1 MRLPV
6 VLLLLGTV
14 ALYSA
19 CEQAT
24 PTAYFPMEIV
34 MEEETMLPD
43 PRIDGPLSLE
53 AALQGRR
60 SVRAFT
66 TEKLSLD
73 DISQLLWS
81 AQGIT
86 DPRGYRT
93 APSAGAL
100 YPLELYLVMDDGLF
114 HYQVQSHTLAQLR
127 EEDLREKVF
136 AAALRQEA
144 ILQAPVTIVITAVYA
159 RIEVKYGRA
168 RGPRYVHMEVGHA
181 AQNILLQSVALGL
194 GAVPIGAFE
203 DERVQSVLGLPADH
217 MPLYLIPVGHPR

>member
-1 MRLPV
+1 
-6 VLLLLGTV
+6 
-14 ALYSA
+14 
-19 CEQAT
+19 
-24 PTAYFPMEIV
+24 
-34 MEEETMLPD
+34 MEEETTLPD

-53 AALQGRR
+53 AALQSRR

-144 ILQAPVTIVITAVYA
+144 ILQAPVTIVITAV
-159 RIEVKYGRA
+159 
-168 RGPRYVHMEVGHA
+168 
-181 AQNILLQSVALGL
+181 
-194 GAVPIGAFE
+194 
-203 DERVQSVLGLPADH
+203 
-217 MPLYLIPVGHPR
+217 